1 MLKQIEI
8 KGQRFE
14 LFSPD
19 RGRTWSSH
27 PRSLVAYGR
36 RKKTARWD
44 LQKSFEHIGDISDP
58 DPDCPSGIVD
68 HFFAR

>member
-14 LFSPD
+14 LYSPD
-19 RGRTWSSH
+19 QGRTWSSN

-36 RKKTARWD
+36 RKRTAWSE
-44 LQKSFEHIGDISDP
+44 LQRSFERLRDISDP
-58 DPDCPSGIVD
+58 DPDSLN
-68 HFFAR
+68 